1 MNAGK
6 GAHNMILQSLAAY
19 YDRLQADPEALVPLY
34 GHSKEKLSFSIVLSS
49 KGDVLRV
56 NDLRCL
62 HEKKKIAR
70 SVILPKPPRERSG
83 TKAPAYFLWDKSKY
97 ILGVELKEGKQNFS
111 KFCFKDFYEQQVN
124 ILNDCDDEAGLAVLK
139 FLQQRQFNIVPDW
152 AHPDLLEGGFIAFEL
167 DGERGFIHDR
177 PIIKECWHNYLESV
191 RPTFQSQC
199 LVSGIQGSFIPE
211 VHSQIKGVKGAQGTG
226 AALISFN
233 ASSLESHGKG
243 KSNYN
248 APISDKAAF
257 AYTTALN
264 YLLLS
269 ENKRKLVIGDTTVVF
284 WAGAPSSAETL
295 FDYIFGDT
303 ASESDAVTTN
313 SEEYARKIVQG
324 NMPHELGDANTPIYV
339 LGLSPN
345 AARLSVRFWYAEPLG
360 KMVEN
365 LRAHYAALAL
375 TRSFDH
381 QAEFPRLY
389 WMLRELASQGKAQNI
404 SPLLTGQLMQS
415 ILYQRPYPQT
425 LLTATL
431 ARVRA
436 DKNITYL
443 RACMLKAF
451 LTRNSN
457 QEISM
462 SLDGSIVDVGY
473 LLGRLFA
480 AIERIQENAA
490 PGINTTVREKFFS
503 VASATPAR
511 AFPVILRNAQHGL
524 GKIRK
529 DNAGR
534 SLYFDKLIQD
544 IISNIEAANG
554 FPASMNMEKQAMF
567 VLGYYQQ
574 RQAFFTKKEV
584 AFEERMEN

>member
-1 MNAGK
+1 
-6 GAHNMILQSLAAY
+6 MILQSLTAC
-19 YDRLQADPEALVPLY
+19 YDRLQAAPDILVPSY
-34 GHSKEKLSFSIVLSS
+34 GYSKEKLSFSIVLSS
-49 KGDVLRV
+49 NGNVLRV
-56 NDLRCL
+56 NDLRGG
-62 HEKKKIAR
+62 HDKKKIAC
-70 SVILPKPPRERSG
+70 SAILPKPPRERSG

-97 ILGVELKEGKQNFS
+97 ILGAELKEGKQAFN
-111 KFCFKDFYEQQVN
+111 KFCFTDFYEQQVT
-124 ILNDCDDEAGLAVLK
+124 ILKDCDDEAGLAVLN
-139 FLQQRQFNIVPDW
+139 FLKQREYRVVPDW
-152 AHPDLLEGGFIAFEL
+152 AHSGLLEGGFIAFEL
-167 DGERGFIHDR
+167 DGSHGFIHDR
-177 PIIKECWHNYLESV
+177 PKMKECWNNYLKTI

-199 LVSGIQGSFIPE
+199 LVTGEKSSFIPE

-233 ASSLESHGKG
+233 SSSLESHGKG

-248 APISDKAAF
+248 APISEKAAF

-264 YLLLS
+264 YLLLP

-284 WAGAPSSAETL
+284 WTDTPSPAETL
-295 FDYIFGDT
+295 FDYLFGDNAPEGDDRT
-303 ASESDAVTTN
+303 RSLEGAI
-313 SEEYARKIVQG
+313 RKIVQG
-324 NMPHELGDANTPIYV
+324 DMPHELGNTDTPVYF
-339 LGLSPN
+339 LALSPN
-345 AARLSVRFWYAEPLG
+345 AARLSVRFWFAEPLG
-360 KMVEN
+360 AMVKN
-365 LRAHYAALAL
+365 LRAHFAAIAL

-389 WMLRELASQGKAQNI
+389 WMVRELAPQGKTQNI

-431 ARVRA
+431 ARIRA

-443 RACMLKAF
+443 RGCMLKAF

-511 AFPVILRNAQHGL
+511 AFPVILRNAQYGL

-529 DNAGR
+529 ENAGR
-534 SLYFDKLIQD
+534 GIFFDKLIQD
-544 IISNIEAANG
+544 IVSKIEAASG

-574 RQAFFTKKEV
+574 RQALFSKKEV
-584 AFEERMEN
+584 ALEVGMEK